1 MANILY
7 SAYFC
12 NPTESSESYT
22 AVKWLEVLLKQHNVK
37 LLTNRSCADA
47 LHQYFKPVPP
57 NLEIIGFDIP
67 YWLEKKRKMQL
78 YPGYFSFNRK
88 SYQYVRKNQALLDW
102 TDVILK
108 KTPSSFRYFTSLYKL
123 NKPLVVGPIGGGL
136 QIPKELTAY
145 FKKEPL
151 LNKLRV
157 LDRLLLRMPPF
168 SRQLKNSDQ
177 LLITLDYLREVLP
190 PQYEHKMTTIL
201 DTGINISDRD
211 IAPAPPKTDT
221 INLLYVG
228 KLVRY
233 KGAELLVK
241 ALIPLKGKANL
252 VLHIIGDGGERDN
265 LKNIVAQHGLTDMVV
280 FHGNKQ
286 RTEVFE
292 YYRQADLFCF
302 PSLTEASGNVLL
314 EAMLY
319 SLPILTINN
328 GGPKYMVPDEGA
340 IKIDIQAE
348 DKIIARLTDAILAL
362 IAAPEKRKAMGKANY
377 EFLVNNFSWEVL
389 EKRINDFFSR
399 YNRPGTEAKAT
410 VQKDGMAA

>member
-22 AVKWLEVLLKQHNVK
+22 AVKWLEVLLKQHQVK

-47 LHQYFKPVPP
+47 LHKYFNPLPA

-67 YWLEKKRKMQL
+67 HWLEKKRKMQL
-78 YPGYFSFNRK
+78 YPGYFSFDSK
-88 SYQYVRKNQALLDW
+88 SYKYVRKNQALLDW

-136 QIPKELTAY
+136 QIPEELKAY
-145 FKKEPL
+145 FRKEPM

-157 LDRLLLRMPPF
+157 LDRWLLRIPPF
-168 SRQLKNSDQ
+168 SRQLNKSDQ

-201 DTGINISDRD
+201 DTGINIADREL
-211 IAPAPPKTDT
+211 AAGKPPTDR

-233 KGAELLVK
+233 KGAELLIRS
-241 ALIPLKGKANL
+241 LIPLKGKINL
-252 VLHIIGDGGERDN
+252 VLHLIGDGAERDN
-265 LKNIVAQHGLTDMVV
+265 LKALVAQNGLSDRVI

-286 RTEVFE
+286 RAEVFE

-340 IKIDIQAE
+340 IKINIQTE
-348 DKIIARLTDAILAL
+348 DKIIAALTQAIEDLV
-362 IAAPEKRKAMGKANY
+362 AAPEKRQAMGKANY

-389 EKRINDFFSR
+389 EKRINDFFSQ
-399 YNRPGTEAKAT
+399 YDKQVPMKAS
-410 VQKDGMAA
+410 A